1 VKEIKLYIIFILILL
16 LSNTVRGQDLAGLK
30 HLDSLKNI
38 IQADTLIKNSEEVA
52 RLKLAYEILEN
63 KNQVALLQKDNE
75 LMRATAQKQIL
86 IIVVAVTLII
96 FLTILIIILYLSNSK
111 AQKLNQLLAKQR
123 NELEDKNE
131 EIRQQKEEIE
141 AINNNLEQT
150 VVQRT
155 QQLQFTVG
163 NLSHRNQDLEQF
175 SYIVSHNLRA
185 PIAHLIGLANVFN
198 KENIADPMNHE
209 ILAHVQK
216 SAYNLDMIVKDLTH
230 ILSIRNDL
238 TLKKDNINLQ
248 ELTDKVLEDLQADI
262 EVANPKILYDFS
274 KAQGIYSVKPY
285 IENMLY
291 QLLSNAIKYRKKRI
305 PLQIQIASEIKDCMF
320 VISVK
325 DNGLGIDLSKIDPY
339 KVFGLYQ
346 RMHTHVDGKGLGL
359 YLVKTQVEA
368 LGGKVNLE
376 SEENIGS
383 TFKLF
388 LPI

>member
-1 VKEIKLYIIFILILL
+1 MKEIKLYIIFILILL

>member
-16 LSNTVRGQDLAGLK
+16 LSNIVRGQDLAGLK

-198 KENIADPMNHE
+198 KENIADPMNQE

-238 TLKKDNINLQ
+238 TLKRDNINLQ

-262 EVANPKILYDFS
+262 EVTNPKILYDFS

-305 PLQIQIASEIKDCMF
+305 PLQIQIASEIKDYMF